1 MLLALQLSSFG
12 LMACEVWEHFRPSL
26 SHTQPVLRVH
36 NPALL
41 HDAATDRHVHAR
53 GGGGMRA
60 CVLECEHFSTHLQK
74 AGVFPL
80 SGQMNNQPLKSQPR

>member
-26 SHTQPVLRVH
+26 SHTQPVLQVD

-53 GGGGMRA
+53 R
-60 CVLECEHFSTHLQK
+60 ECEHFSTHLQK

-80 SGQMNNQPLKSQPR
+80 SGQMNNQPLKSHTR

>member
-26 SHTQPVLRVH
+26 SHMQPVLQVH

-53 GGGGMRA
+53 GGGG
-60 CVLECEHFSTHLQK
+60 CVHVCWNVSISAHICKRQEFFLFQDK
-74 AGVFPL
+74 
-80 SGQMNNQPLKSQPR
+80 